1 MVGIHFDQPHRRD
14 IVQAKK
20 MEYGVVR
27 MWFTNWGSQELKYVR
42 HMVRALRVIPARSSN
57 HHAISNNRSEQQP
70 LS

>member
-42 HMVRALRVIPARSSN
+42 HMVRALRVIPARS
-57 HHAISNNRSEQQP
+57 QV
-70 LS
+70 